1 MNDHLAVTGSMR
13 RTRPAYRLRRTEI
26 WANGLAPSGMQAFI
40 PNDFDRTVGAKLQ
53 PFHDLNFKVGT
64 ALTRSGGDDRLLSSA
79 ATWEAFWSKELEPWE
94 GVTVGLSTSGS
105 LDNLQ
110 SAYSQSVRGTFGI
123 PLDLPL
129 DAWRTEFRLSPSMIL
144 DASSGSLAGGLLSEI
159 KGQTVI
165 SSRDDPF
172 RSVLNV
178 KVGYGLAPDTRPVAS
193 AKLELRISPNL

>member
-1 MNDHLAVTGSMR
+1 MNDNLAVTGSIH
-13 RTRPAYRLRRTEI
+13 RTHPAYRLRRTEI
-26 WANGLAPSGMQAFI
+26 WASGLAPSGMQAFI

-172 RSVLNV
+172 RSV
-178 KVGYGLAPDTRPVAS
+178 
-193 AKLELRISPNL
+193 